1 MNVVSTITNRVTRLS
16 PLLFIY
22 SLLYYKGL
30 SFTKNPSYINSFVH
44 TIVLLSWLSLSY
56 DNIKYVIPWSQ
67 SYYIVDSMVSA
78 YVLTKPLLLNGYNT
92 ITNKLRKSDRH
103 IVPTGHIGF
112 LLHHFVVLY
121 LLHTIQIRSHILM
134 PFTTVYYP
142 IECSNLFLQI
152 SYFMF
157 QKYGTLH
164 PISKTMLGIEIM
176 GYGYIRLVTLLKLL
190 LQYWSILPFS
200 LRLCAVFIYSLGVF
214 WTSKLCL
221 QFKKNICKKNIKDI
235 KKE

>member
-1 MNVVSTITNRVTRLS
+1 MNVVSSITNRVTQLS

-22 SLLYYKGL
+22 SLLYYKG
-30 SFTKNPSYINSFVH
+30 SAFTKIPAYINSLVH

-56 DNIKYVIPWSQ
+56 DNIQYVIPWSQ
-67 SYYIVDSMVSA
+67 SYYIVDSMVST
-78 YVLTKPLLLNGYNT
+78 YVLTKPLLLNVYNT
-92 ITNKLRKSDRH
+92 ITNKSDRH

-134 PFTTVYYP
+134 PFTNVYYS
-142 IECSNLFLQI
+142 IECSNVFLQI
-152 SYFMF
+152 SYFVF

-221 QFKKNICKKNIKDI
+221 QFKKNICKKRNLLIHI
-235 KKE
+235 N

>member
-1 MNVVSTITNRVTRLS
+1 MNVVSSITNRVTQLS

-44 TIVLLSWLSLSY
+44 TIVLLCWLSLSY

-67 SYYIVDSMVSA
+67 SYYIVDSMVST

-92 ITNKLRKSDRH
+92 ITNKSDRH

-142 IECSNLFLQI
+142 IECSNVFLQI
-152 SYFMF
+152 SYFVF
-157 QKYGTLH
+157 QTYGTLH

>member
-1 MNVVSTITNRVTRLS
+1 MNVVSSITNRVTQLS

-22 SLLYYKGL
+22 SLLYYKG
-30 SFTKNPSYINSFVH
+30 SAFTKIPSYINSLIH
-44 TIVLLSWLSLSY
+44 TIVLLCWLSLSY

-67 SYYIVDSMVSA
+67 SYFLVDTSVSM
-78 YVLTKPLLLNGYNT
+78 YLLTKPLLLNGYNT
-92 ITNKLRKSDRH
+92 ITNKSDRH
-103 IVPTGHIGF
+103 IVPTGHIGS
-112 LLHHFVVLY
+112 LLHHFIALY
-121 LLHTIQIRSHILM
+121 LLHTIQIQTHILM
-134 PFTTVYYP
+134 PFTDVYYNV
-142 IECSNLFLQI
+142 EFSNVFLQI
-152 SYFMF
+152 SYFVF

>member
-1 MNVVSTITNRVTRLS
+1 MNVVSSITNRVIQLT

-22 SLLYYKGL
+22 SLLYYKG
-30 SFTKNPSYINSFVH
+30 SAFTKIPSYINSLIH
-44 TIVLLSWLSLSY
+44 TIVLLCWLSLSY

-67 SYYIVDSMVSA
+67 SYFLVDTSVSM
-78 YVLTKPLLLNGYNT
+78 YLLTKPLLLNGYNT
-92 ITNKLRKSDRH
+92 ITNKSDRH

-134 PFTTVYYP
+134 PFTNVYYP
-142 IECSNLFLQI
+142 IECSNVFLQI
-152 SYFMF
+152 SYFVF
-157 QKYGTLH
+157 QTYGTLH

>member
-1 MNVVSTITNRVTRLS
+1 MNVVSSITNRITQLS

-44 TIVLLSWLSLSY
+44 TIVLLCWLSLSY

-67 SYYIVDSMVSA
+67 SYYIVDSMVST
-78 YVLTKPLLLNGYNT
+78 YVLTKPLLLNVYNT
-92 ITNKLRKSDRH
+92 ITNKSDRH

-134 PFTTVYYP
+134 PFTNVYYP
-142 IECSNLFLQI
+142 IECSNVFLQI
-152 SYFMF
+152 SYFVF

-176 GYGYIRLVTLLKLL
+176 GYGYIRLVTLLNLL

>member
-1 MNVVSTITNRVTRLS
+1 MNVVSTITNRITQLS

-67 SYYIVDSMVSA
+67 SYYIVDSMVST
-78 YVLTKPLLLNGYNT
+78 YVLTKPLLLNVYNT
-92 ITNKLRKSDRH
+92 ITNKSDRH

-134 PFTTVYYP
+134 PFTNVYYP
-142 IECSNLFLQI
+142 IECSNVFLQI
-152 SYFMF
+152 SYFVF

>member
-67 SYYIVDSMVSA
+67 SYYIVDSMVST
-78 YVLTKPLLLNGYNT
+78 YVLTKPLLLNVYNT
-92 ITNKLRKSDRH
+92 ITNKSDRH

-134 PFTTVYYP
+134 PFTNVYYP
-142 IECSNLFLQI
+142 IECSNVFLQI
-152 SYFMF
+152 SYFVF